1 MARLSPRDLGQ
12 ALDFLREAE
21 GVDGPDP
28 FPSRLLNGLRELVGC
43 DSVYY
48 CELDRPNER
57 MLFYDGCARAREME
71 ASPPI
76 DVARTFWRL
85 RHQHPV
91 CVYQDCT
98 CDFTARK
105 LSDFVTRTQLHALE
119 IYAEFFQ
126 PYDVEYELD
135 VGLPA
140 PPTHTKVFL
149 FSRQSR
155 DFTERERLLLD
166 LLRPHFGSLY
176 AAARDRR
183 VLAALQAHEDSAR
196 LVMLGRNGA
205 VDFAGPSARQL
216 LRHYFDTDSDR
227 YLPEVVQQWLRE
239 EGTRLN
245 RDAALPRERQPL
257 TVVRDDR
264 RLAVQHVGD
273 VLLLREEPA
282 GLTRRERE
290 ILDLV
295 ADGHANA
302 EIAARLWLSTG
313 TVRIHLQH
321 IYEKL
326 GVGNRT
332 AAVARLR
339 QIGRTDTE

>member
-1 MARLSPRDLGQ
+1 MARLSPRDFGQ

-21 GVDGPDP
+21 GVGGPDP

-48 CELDRPNER
+48 CELDQHLLAAAAPAP
-57 MLFYDGCARAREME
+57 G
-71 ASPPI
+71 
-76 DVARTFWRL
+76 L
-85 RHQHPV
+85 R
-91 CVYQDCT
+91 QDCT

-119 IYAEFFQ
+119 IYVEFFR
-126 PYDVEYELD
+126 PFDVEYELD

-140 PPTHTKVFL
+140 PPTDTKVFL

-166 LLRPHFGSLY
+166 LLRPHFVSLY
-176 AAARDRR
+176 AAARNRR

-216 LRHYFDTDSDR
+216 LGRYFDTDSDR

-239 EGTRLN
+239 EGARLN
-245 RDAALPRERQPL
+245 RDAALPREGPAANGRPRRSPL
-257 TVVRDDR
+257 GR
-264 RLAVQHVGD
+264 A
-273 VLLLREEPA
+273 
-282 GLTRRERE
+282 TRRRR
-290 ILDLV
+290 
-295 ADGHANA
+295 
-302 EIAARLWLSTG
+302 AAPT
-313 TVRIHLQH
+313 
-321 IYEKL
+321 
-326 GVGNRT
+326 
-332 AAVARLR
+332 
-339 QIGRTDTE
+339 GRTCEPDPTRAGDPGLGRRGTCERRDRGTTVAQHRDRADSPAAHL